1 MKTARCPTKRLYSF
15 LFIAFLQFGSSARGD
30 SEVCVSYRGNGP
42 KFPSLLGQAAALMQ
56 QGYKPRV
63 SVGGSSGAN
72 VAALVQSL
80 VENKSLAGSQHT
92 ALHSAFVLRASRPL
106 LDSFVFLPS
115 FDRPAGF
122 IRALLTYLREQLE
135 QDRVVGRPE
144 LSIAHSDHTL
154 AQTLLFIDF
163 YQNQNFSDAIAAS
176 SEPSAAAQLL
186 EVFAASTQAIRI
198 SPDEFMHA
206 LLPSQDS
213 HHTQDLSKKIRTYL
227 SGYLSL
233 GNSQKNLSAV
243 DAAPVKEFIP
253 WMNRLSPQQRAWVR
267 KTVWNFLRNSAFFPG
282 PEMSQDKTLLL
293 PSPAALQKA
302 LSLQSSFSSNKIA
315 IPNGFIA
322 HTTAFPRHSL
332 QVENLR
338 QFYFSGDLTRTE
350 LREQWEATGRRLPLL
365 SVRDN
370 DVLRHVLAPEK
381 IWIASG
387 HHTMSDVLRAT
398 TAEPL
403 LFERRDIQ
411 LNSTDL
417 RELNSNEDTRWMANG
432 GWLDTASYPLLQ
444 TLTACEKLPIV
455 LITPRDGINS
465 FQMQALRGLL
475 NLPKARRGEPDAL
488 RESGFYL
495 NLDRYLRTHVQ
506 NQDDRIILDF
516 DWDTALKNRP
526 QGQTSLRQFLFD
538 AAYQHATSTLGQ

>member
-1 MKTARCPTKRLYSF
+1 MKTARSPTKRPYSF

-42 KFPSLLGQAAALMQ
+42 KFPSLLGQAAALMK

-92 ALHSAFVLRASRPL
+92 AAHSAFILRASRPL

-115 FDRPAGF
+115 FNKPAGF
-122 IRALLTYLREQLE
+122 IRALLAYLREQLE
-135 QDRVVGRPE
+135 QDRVAGRPE

-163 YQNQNFSDAIAAS
+163 YQNQNFSVALAS
-176 SEPSAAAQLL
+176 ESESSAAARLK
-186 EVFAASTQAIRI
+186 EIFAASTQAIRV

-206 LLPSQDS
+206 LLPSDDS
-213 HHTQDLSKKIRTYL
+213 HHTQAQSKKIRTYL
-227 SGYLSL
+227 SGYFSL
-233 GNSQKNLSAV
+233 GNAQSHVAG
-243 DAAPVKEFIP
+243 DDDTPVKEVIP

-267 KTVWNFLRNSAFFPG
+267 KTVWN
-282 PEMSQDKTLLL
+282 
-293 PSPAALQKA
+293 
-302 LSLQSSFSSNKIA
+302 
-315 IPNGFIA
+315 
-322 HTTAFPRHSL
+322 
-332 QVENLR
+332 
-338 QFYFSGDLTRTE
+338 
-350 LREQWEATGRRLPLL
+350 
-365 SVRDN
+365 
-370 DVLRHVLAPEK
+370 
-381 IWIASG
+381 
-387 HHTMSDVLRAT
+387 VLRAT

-403 LFERRDIQ
+403 LFERRDIH
-411 LNSTDL
+411 LNSADL
-417 RELNSNEDTRWMANG
+417 DELNSNEDTRWVANG

-444 TLTACEKLPIV
+444 RISACEKLPIV

-516 DWDTALKNRP
+516 DWDAALKNRP